1 MITTRIRPIMN
12 NTSTHTNTK
21 TSTTR
26 LTKMSA
32 TTSTIK
38 QSSMSGSSKHAI
50 LIPSNLNSL
59 LHADKQIK
67 YHFYSLGG
75 DFIRLASYRRFKQLF
90 QVGGGS
96 LVKQFVFDLST
107 FLKEELNDT
116 NSLRHH
122 QLKNFLTCNKTILEK
137 EKSMILCD
145 HHFGLKNWLYII
157 FGYMLQNY
165 NEQEINN
172 CLDQFVSMYLEA
184 RSNRFSINDIRII
197 RDEKDQFIL
206 STFEQY
212 LIDVPVRN
220 DLLYN
225 DNDNNDGVNYI
236 ILNNIK
242 NHKRS
247 NKNDTISTNN
257 NNTNRINLP
266 KLPKIK
272 DKSLLVKSLMHK
284 EFYRILLDPNHY
296 FGKEML
302 NRNYSLDPQDY
313 SLIRKELSILDGLG
327 DLFLAQETSKLIYEL
342 ICQKNHINIYSSTT
356 YQLLKIM
363 LATNTLMAKLTK
375 AYNLYQGL
383 NDPIINK
390 RVAKEWLPFTI
401 LGETP
406 TTTTTNSASSSDD
419 DDWQTNDEIRIY
431 EEEFLGDFFESY
443 MAALLIEQPD
453 VAKSFIREIYH
464 RILMV
469 ITETLPPDITYQT
482 WTSNILG
489 RNIYRK
495 KSESIQC

>member
-1 MITTRIRPIMN
+1 MN

-21 TSTTR
+21 TSTTI
-26 LTKMSA
+26 LTKRSA
-32 TTSTIK
+32 TATTTTTTSIPK
-38 QSSMSGSSKHAI
+38 QSSMSGQSKHAI
-50 LIPSNLNSL
+50 LIPSALNSL
-59 LHADKQIK
+59 LHTDKQIK

-107 FLKEELNDT
+107 FLKEELNDI

-137 EKSMILCD
+137 EKSMTLCD

-165 NEQEINN
+165 NEQEVNN
-172 CLDQFVSMYLEA
+172 CLDQLVSMYLEA

-197 RDEKDQFIL
+197 RDERDQFIL

-212 LIDVPVRN
+212 LLDVPVRN

-225 DNDNNDGVNYI
+225 DNDDNEGVNYI
-236 ILNNIK
+236 ILSNIK
-242 NHKRS
+242 HHKRS
-247 NKNDTISTNN
+247 NKNATIASNKDNN
-257 NNTNRINLP
+257 TTNRINLP

-284 EFYRILLDPNHY
+284 EFYRVLLDPNHY
-296 FGKEML
+296 FGKKML
-302 NRNYSLDPQDY
+302 DRNYSLDPQDY

-342 ICQKNHINIYSSTT
+342 ICQKNHININSSTT

-383 NDPIINK
+383 DDSIINK
-390 RVAKEWLPFTI
+390 RIAKEWLPFTI

-406 TTTTTNSASSSDD
+406 PHSESSD
-419 DDWQTNDEIRIY
+419 WQSKDEIRIY

-443 MAALLIEQPD
+443 MAALLIEQPE

-469 ITETLPPDITYQT
+469 MTETLPPDITYQT